1 MKAGNAKARTWISP
15 SWRRSNISHSTSS
28 SKSSNQL
35 RAVGPVIVDLV
46 FRRVASSF
54 FYPGVCGK
62 GRYNQRRGLGFRCGS
77 GVVLIKDM
85 GFCFNCGCGVATR
98 GSRMQLLYWLCRFH
112 LINNSAI
119 TEATEP
125 YPNSS
130 HTPIGYC
137 SCFIPCPTIPRY
149 PHITLTIITLIS
161 MIYHTTR

>member
-85 GFCFNCGCGVATR
+85 GFCFNCGCGVAPR
-98 GSRMQLLYWLCRFH
+98 GSRMQLLCWLSRFR

-125 YPNSS
+125 YYRFSRIPDYVLILFYSIPFKYYRS
-130 HTPIGYC
+130 HPVSLHPG
-137 SCFIPCPTIPRY
+137 IPVL
-149 PHITLTIITLIS
+149 H
-161 MIYHTTR
+161 